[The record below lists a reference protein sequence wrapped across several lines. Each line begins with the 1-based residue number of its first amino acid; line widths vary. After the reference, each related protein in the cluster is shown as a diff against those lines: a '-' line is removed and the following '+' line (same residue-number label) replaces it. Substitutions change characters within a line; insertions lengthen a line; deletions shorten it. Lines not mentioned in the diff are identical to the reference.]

1 MLSLPKSLPTP
12 KVSPDRGRIRSQ
24 KDPSHPQKEA
34 TLGFQDAKPEIQ
46 RSTPLELEHCSS
58 VRVDVYGD

>member
-12 KVSPDRGRIRSQ
+12 KVSPDLGSIRSQ

-58 VRVDVYGD
+58 IRVDVYGD